1 MTDRHDAVLR
11 VEELQTQ
18 FLTAQGP
25 VHAVNGVSFEIGAGE
40 TLGLLGESGS
50 GKSTIGLSLLRLLP
64 PGRSRIAGGRILFG
78 GDDLVQ
84 ASEERLRR
92 LRGKDIAM
100 IFQES
105 LSALNP
111 VYTVGE
117 QIAEVIRQHE
127 RLDRRAAFR
136 RAGEILEMVGMP
148 DPGRR
153 LSEYPHELSGG
164 MRQRVVIAAALACQ
178 PKLLI
183 CDEPTTALDVTV
195 QAQILDLISDIQ
207 RRTGMAVLFITH
219 DLGVVAEIAHRAVV
233 LYAGRV
239 VEEADTPSLLAQPR
253 MPYTQ
258 GLMRSLPQFAEG
270 RRLAAIPGF
279 VPNPRSMPSGCA
291 FHPRCGEARPDCAE
305 TVPALAEAENGR
317 RVRCLRWREIA
328 HQTER
333 RVRT

>member
-11 VEELQTQ
+11 VEGLQTQ
-18 FLTAQGP
+18 FLDPKGP
-25 VHAVNGVSFEIGAGE
+25 VNAVNGVSFEIREGE

-64 PGRSRIAGGRILFG
+64 AGRSRIAGGRILFG
-78 GDDLVQ
+78 DEDLVQ

-127 RLDRRAAFR
+127 RHDRRAALR
-136 RAGEILEMVGMP
+136 RAGEILDMVGMP
-148 DPGRR
+148 DSARR
-153 LSEYPHELSGG
+153 LGEYPHELSGG

-195 QAQILDLISDIQ
+195 QAQILDLIADIQ

-219 DLGVVAEIAHRAVV
+219 DLGVVAEVAHRAVV

-239 VEEADTPSLLAQPR
+239 VEEADTPSLLRQPR

-258 GLMRSLPQFAEG
+258 GLMRSLPEFAVG

-291 FHPRCGEARPDCAE
+291 FHPRCREARADCSQ
-305 TVPALAEAENGR
+305 TVPDLTEAENGR

-328 HQTER
+328 HETER
-333 RVRT
+333 RGHA